1 MQDTLEGRIERITYV
16 SEETGYSVIRL
27 AVKGQRELVTAVGN
41 LASVSV
47 GESLQLTGFWTTHS
61 QYGRQFK
68 VLDYK
73 TVLPATVEGIR
84 RYLGSGLIKGVG
96 PVTARRI
103 VDHLGLETLEVIERH
118 IERLREVPG
127 VGPKRVAMIAHAW
140 QEQQQ
145 IKEVMLFLQTH
156 EVSTAL
162 AAKIFK
168 AYGDDSLAI
177 VRDNPYRLA
186 RDIYGIGFLT
196 ADGIARRMGLALD
209 APQRVQA
216 GISYVLSQLADEGH
230 VYVPQEEL
238 TAKSAEILDVPAALV
253 VEGIDTLA
261 VQGEVHREEIT
272 YPLLEELATA
282 QILRPSSEQAVRE
295 EQAVYLPPFYY
306 GEIGVASQLRR
317 MLHTSRSSLADYHAA
332 DWDRLLAP
340 RAAEGASFDG
350 AQGVPFDRAQG
361 GSLGKTQGR
370 LFDRTQDGPFDTAQ
384 DRPTTGGQVTL
395 QLNEAQ
401 RRAVRAALT
410 HKVTVLTGGPGT
422 GKTTAVQTV
431 IRLLERHRHSYA
443 LAAPTGRAAKRLSEA
458 TGRPARTIHRLLEFS
473 PTTGHTFQRDE
484 AHPLEV
490 DMVIVDEVSML
501 DLLLANHLLKA
512 IPPTSHLLL
521 VGDVDQLP
529 SVGAGNVLRDIIES
543 GVAAVV
549 RLEEIFRQEEGS
561 WIVRNAHRINQG
573 QTPIFAREAKDFFL
587 FVQEDPEEAAELL
600 VDIVQRRIPRRFGYD
615 PVDDVQVLSPMY
627 RGPVGVSNLNARLQ
641 LVLNPPGAKKLE
653 RRFGGRIFR
662 LGDKVMQI
670 RNNYDKE
677 VFNGDMGRVV
687 RIDPVDQLLTVRID
701 ERLVTYDFGELDEL
715 MHAYAVSIHKSQGSE
730 YPAVVVPIMTT
741 HYILLQRN
749 LLYTAITRAKELV
762 VIVGTRRAIA
772 IAVHNDKIA
781 ERHTAL
787 DVRLR
792 GNSRGSRYGSHC
804 DASAPGRG
812 SGDER

>member
-1 MQDTLEGRIERITYV
+1 MQDTLEGSVERITYV
-16 SEETGYSVIRL
+16 NEETGYSVIRI
-27 AVKGQRELVTAVGN
+27 AVKGQRELATAVGS
-41 LASVSV
+41 LANVNV
-47 GESLQLTGFWTTHS
+47 GESLRLTGFWTTHS
-61 QYGRQFK
+61 QYGRQFR

-103 VDHLGLETLEVIERH
+103 VDCLGLETLEVIEQQP
-118 IERLREVPG
+118 ERLRDVPG
-127 VGPKRVAMIAHAW
+127 VGPKRTAMIARAW
-140 QEQQQ
+140 EEQRQ
-145 IKEVMLFLQTH
+145 IKEVMLFLQSH

-162 AAKIFK
+162 AVKIFK

-177 VRDNPYRLA
+177 VRENPYRLA

-196 ADGIARRMGLALD
+196 ADGIARHMGLAPN

-230 VYVPQEEL
+230 VYVPQGEL
-238 TAKSAEILDVPAALV
+238 IARSVEILEVPAEMVA
-253 VEGIDTLA
+253 EGIDTLA
-261 VQGEVHREEIT
+261 TQGEVHREGIT
-272 YPLLEELATA
+272 YPLLEELAA
-282 QILRPSSEQAVRE
+282 GQSARE

-317 MLHTSRSSLADYHAA
+317 MLQTSRSSVADFQAA

-340 RAAEGASFDG
+340 WTAQGGPFDG
-350 AQGVPFDRAQG
+350 AQGGLAANGRA
-361 GSLGKTQGR
+361 
-370 LFDRTQDGPFDTAQ
+370 
-384 DRPTTGGQVTL
+384 TL
-395 QLNEAQ
+395 QLNEDQ
-401 RRAVRAALT
+401 RKAVRAALT

-422 GKTTAVQTV
+422 GKTTAVQT
-431 IRLLERHRHSYA
+431 IIHLLDGYGHSYA
-443 LAAPTGRAAKRLSEA
+443 LAAPTGRAAKRLTEA
-458 TGRPARTIHRLLEFS
+458 TGRPAKTIHRLLEFS
-473 PTTGHTFQRDE
+473 PSAGYTFQRNE
-484 AHPLEV
+484 AHPLKV
-490 DMVIVDEVSML
+490 DMVIVDEASML

-543 GVAAVV
+543 GVAGMV

-561 WIVRNAHRINQG
+561 WIVRNAHRINRG
-573 QTPIFAREAKDFFL
+573 QMPIFAKGARDFFL

-600 VDIVQRRIPRRFGYD
+600 VDVVQRRIPRRFGYH
-615 PVDDVQVLSPMY
+615 PVEDIQVLSPMY
-627 RGPVGVSNLNARLQ
+627 RGPVGVSGLNTRLQ
-641 LVLNPPGAKKLE
+641 EVLNPSRPGKLE
-653 RRFGGRIFR
+653 RRFGERVFR

-687 RIDPVDQLLTVRID
+687 GMDPVDQLLTVRID
-701 ERLVTYDFGELDEL
+701 ERLVVYDFGELDEL
-715 MHAYAVSIHKSQGSE
+715 VHAYAVSIHKSQGSE

-762 VIVGTRRAIA
+762 VIVGTKRAIA
-772 IAVHNDKIA
+772 IAVRNDKIA

-792 GNSRGSRYGSHC
+792 GEHSAMSSH
-804 DASAPGRG
+804 P
-812 SGDER
+812 

>member
-1 MQDTLEGRIERITYV
+1 MQDALEGSVERITYV

-27 AVKGQRELVTAVGN
+27 AVKGQRELATAVGN
-41 LASVSV
+41 LASVNV
-47 GESLQLTGFWTTHS
+47 GESLRLTGFWTTHS

-103 VDHLGLETLEVIERH
+103 VDHLGLGTLEVIEQQ
-118 IERLREVPG
+118 IDRLREVPG

-140 QEQQQ
+140 EEQQQ
-145 IKEVMLFLQTH
+145 IKEVMLFLQSH
-156 EVSTAL
+156 EVSTTL
-162 AAKIFK
+162 AVKIFK
-168 AYGDDSLAI
+168 AYGDDSVAT
-177 VRDNPYRLA
+177 VRENPYRLA
-186 RDIYGIGFLT
+186 HDIYGVGFLT
-196 ADGIARRMGLALD
+196 ADRIARHMGLALD

-230 VYVPQEEL
+230 VYAPQEEL

-253 VEGIDTLA
+253 AEGIDTLA
-261 VQGEVHREEIT
+261 VQGEVHREEIA
-272 YPLLEELATA
+272 YPLLEELAAA
-282 QILRPSSEQAVRE
+282 QPLRPSSGQAARE
-295 EQAVYLPPFYY
+295 EKAVYLPPFYY
-306 GEIGVASQLRR
+306 GEIGVANQLRR
-317 MLHTSRSSLADYHAA
+317 MLHTSGSSLADYHAA
-332 DWDRLLAP
+332 DWDRLLAL

-350 AQGVPFDRAQG
+350 AQDAPFVRARGGCLGGAQG
-361 GSLGKTQGR
+361 E
-370 LFDRTQDGPFDTAQ
+370 LFDAVQGKPAAS
-384 DRPTTGGQVTL
+384 GQVTVH
-395 QLNEAQ
+395 LNEAQ

-443 LAAPTGRAAKRLSEA
+443 LAAPTGRAAKRLSQA

-473 PTTGHTFQRDE
+473 PTAGHTFQRDE

-573 QTPIFAREAKDFFL
+573 QTPIYAKEAKDFFL

-600 VDIVQRRIPRRFGYD
+600 VDIVQRRIPRRFGYHR
-615 PVDDVQVLSPMY
+615 VDDVQVLSPMY

-641 LVLNPPGAKKLE
+641 EVLNPPEPRKLE

-677 VFNGDMGRVV
+677 VFNGDMGRVE
-687 RIDPVDQLLTVRID
+687 RMDPVGQLLAVRID
-701 ERLVTYDFGELDEL
+701 ERLVVYDFGELDEL
-715 MHAYAVSIHKSQGSE
+715 VHAYAVSIHKSQGSE

-792 GNSRGSRYGSHC
+792 GDSQGAWQG
-804 DASAPGRG
+804 GRE
-812 SGDER
+812 DVQPVL